1 MFWFEVVGWKSS
13 SSEITWQVKWSVL
26 KVTVSTPTHQENRHV
41 KFQSFDFNMSSTSST
56 SLPQSD
62 IDHNIQP
69 ATTYHV
75 FRPKL
80 TESFPFNY
88 MLKSKLSLSRHF
100 EYANKQITYHF
111 WLCSVLAG
119 RCSRLYCNTSI
130 SSGNIVEES
139 IFDKYFAEKLKVPT
153 II

>member
-1 MFWFEVVGWKSS
+1 MNKKDILFFNKKLKCTFHKSTPTTHQ
-13 SSEITWQVKWSVL
+13 IKWSVP

-75 FRPKL
+75 FSDDDDLPGFLPVVGVVYHCLDARIASTNVVVDDKIL
-80 TESFPFNY
+80 ILF
-88 MLKSKLSLSRHF
+88 LSTWYWGL
-100 EYANKQITYHF
+100 
-111 WLCSVLAG
+111 WCWSVSDNVYDYI
-119 RCSRLYCNTSI
+119 R
-130 SSGNIVEES
+130 V
-139 IFDKYFAEKLKVPT
+139 
-153 II
+153 